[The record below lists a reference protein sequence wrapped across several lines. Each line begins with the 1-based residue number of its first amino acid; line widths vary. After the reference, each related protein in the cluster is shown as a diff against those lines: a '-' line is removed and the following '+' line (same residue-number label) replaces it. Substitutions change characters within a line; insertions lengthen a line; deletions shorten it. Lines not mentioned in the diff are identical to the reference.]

1 MTAVTTIYSYAGR
14 GFHPAGSAWIFASGT
29 VGPNGVMYTPNSPG
43 QVLGIPG
50 HRDRIFVLVGAAAL
64 GIAVFALLRRD
75 A

>member
-1 MTAVTTIYSYAGR
+1 
-14 GFHPAGSAWIFASGT
+14 
-29 VGPNGVMYTPNSPG
+29 MYTPNSPG